1 MPDHHRLPLLKRID
15 GAQSESQARGI
26 PADGERASVRSLDD
40 ARERRDLMQIGDLAR
55 ETGKTVR
62 AIHLYE
68 ELGLLSPAARSKG
81 RFRLYTNDALMRI
94 RWIGKLQEMGFSL
107 GDIQTIVREWE
118 LAPSAPGAMKRM
130 REVYSRKLDE
140 TREEKRRIE
149 ALAHDLEASLDY
161 LDTCDVCDP
170 QRLLS
175 ACDCCDLHDKEVV
188 VPELVLGFRAA
199 RHPEEPQE
207 PESAGSSEGELGRPR
222 TRNLGD
228 SAGSSEARPRTET
241 ETVRASE

>member
-1 MPDHHRLPLLKRID
+1 MADHHRLPLLKRTDGSSAD
-15 GAQSESQARGI
+15 GAGHGQGQPRGI
-26 PADGERASVRSLDD
+26 AAEADWSSVRSLDD

-68 ELGLLSPAARSKG
+68 ELGLLAPAGRSKG
-81 RFRLYTNDALMRI
+81 RFRLYTREALMRI
-94 RWIGKLQEMGFSL
+94 RWIGKLQDMGFSL

-118 LAPSAPGAMKRM
+118 LVESAPGAMKRM
-130 REVYSRKLDE
+130 REVYARKLEE
-140 TREEKRRIE
+140 TREQRRRLE
-149 ALAHDLEASLDY
+149 ALEHEIAASLDY

-175 ACDCCDLHDKEVV
+175 ACDCCDLHDKAVD

-199 RHPEEPQE
+199 RQHEEAAQDPH
-207 PESAGSSEGELGRPR
+207 AHVHA
-222 TRNLGD
+222 D
-228 SAGSSEARPRTET
+228 
-241 ETVRASE
+241 VRAHASQPQLQQDREPGASD